1 MQLMLAKN
9 HDAPQVYTIVQETIK
24 VVYPKYYLKE
34 IVDMFCE
41 FHSPENITKD
51 IEAKNTYILM
61 ENKKIIGT
69 GTKNENHIT
78 RVYVLPQYQKKG
90 YGTFIINQLEEIIKE
105 EYDYVDID
113 ASLPACRLYSNL
125 GYQTIDHGIWEC
137 KNGVIQVYEIMK
149 KELINTSLEQLIL
162 RPYKPKDTEA
172 IVSWIKDEKDFRK
185 WRLDMPLIC

>member
-61 ENKKIIGT
+61 ENTKIIGT

-78 RVYVLPQYQKKG
+78 RVYILPQYQKKG

-113 ASLPACRLYSNL
+113 ASLPAFRLYSNL
-125 GYQTIDHGIWEC
+125 GYQTTD
-137 KNGVIQVYEIMK
+137 
-149 KELINTSLEQLIL
+149 
-162 RPYKPKDTEA
+162 D
-172 IVSWIKDEKDFRK
+172 
-185 WRLDMPLIC
+185 